1 VPYQSLADGLYF
13 VMQQSPAKGVD
24 HYGIL
29 DIGNRRGA
37 PSDGPD
43 PVVIHQLPPRITANW
58 LHETGTWCVLYKI
71 PDEAAALE
79 RLRLAL
85 YDPTYAVLRHNCEH
99 FARFVGFGVWESKQV
114 QAAGWMVGGLVTLA
128 VMASGDEHP
137 RPRRRRPKV
146 RRAA

>member
-1 VPYQSLADGLYF
+1 
-13 VMQQSPAKGVD
+13 MQRSAEKGVD

-37 PSDGPD
+37 PLDGPD
-43 PVVIHQLPPRITANW
+43 PVIMHQRPPRITANW
-58 LHETGTWCVLYKI
+58 LYETGTWRVLYKI
-71 PDEAAALE
+71 PDEDAALE

-99 FARFVGFGVWESKQV
+99 FARFVAFGVWESKQV
-114 QAAGWMVGGLVTLA
+114 QAGGWVVIGLITLA
-128 VMASGDEHP
+128 VMAPSEE
-137 RPRRRRPKV
+137 RSQLRRRRPKV